1 MKPSPPQFLL
11 LALFFSPSNTWCN
24 YLFYCLHIFLK
35 DKLLD
40 DRKSLLFTQGVW
52 RQHFSFFPS
61 QETLSKDCQL
71 QLPPRKKIKPLF
83 DMTAYITHTYLQ
95 NITYTESV
103 YFCSLHENAQWQC
116 FSNFL
121 KCSLWQ
127 GDYHVSFGNCPQ
139 AHEILTLKRADLF
152 MQCTYHQFSSVL
164 SRVRLFGTPRTAAR
178 QASLSITNS
187 WSLLRLMPIESVMP
201 SSRLILCHPL
211 LLLSVPY
218 TSK

>member
-1 MKPSPPQFLL
+1 
-11 LALFFSPSNTWCN
+11 
-24 YLFYCLHIFLK
+24 
-35 DKLLD
+35 
-40 DRKSLLFTQGVW
+40 
-52 RQHFSFFPS
+52 
-61 QETLSKDCQL
+61 
-71 QLPPRKKIKPLF
+71 
-83 DMTAYITHTYLQ
+83 MTAYITHTYLQ

-103 YFCSLHENAQWQC
+103 YFCSLHGNAQWQC

-127 GDYHVSFGNCPQ
+127 GDCHVFFGNCPQ

-187 WSLLRLMPIESVMP
+187 WSLSRLMPIESVMP
-201 SSRLILCHPL
+201 SSRLILCQPL